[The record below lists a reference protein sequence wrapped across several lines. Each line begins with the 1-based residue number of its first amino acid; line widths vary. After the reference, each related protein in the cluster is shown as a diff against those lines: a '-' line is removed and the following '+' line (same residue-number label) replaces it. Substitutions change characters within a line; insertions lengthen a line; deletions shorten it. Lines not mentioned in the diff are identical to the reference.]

1 MTAGVDML
9 DLEAK
14 QSRPGS
20 TLEIQIDDDA
30 EILSSQS
37 RVSLKAIGDFTLAV
51 IGFLLF
57 LPASLLI
64 ALAIKLDSRGPV
76 FVRQRCQGRDGR
88 IFELLRFRTMRGSE
102 DREPD
107 GRGLERDP
115 GATRVGWFLHR
126 TALLELPQ
134 LLNVLR
140 GDMSI
145 VGPSPHSLVHSGY
158 NRSLIA
164 DYPHRFRVKP
174 GITGWAQV
182 HGLGGE
188 KRTMEIA
195 GTQLR
200 YDLEYADTWSVW
212 LDLKII
218 AATLFFGLLRD
229 R

>member
-14 QSRPGS
+14 HSQPGS

-30 EILSSQS
+30 EVLSSHR
-37 RVSLKAIGDFTLAV
+37 RVSLKSIGDFTLA
-51 IGFLLF
+51 F
-57 LPASLLI
+57 LPASLFI

-88 IFELLRFRTMRGSE
+88 IFELLRFRTMSGSE
-102 DREPD
+102 DRD
-107 GRGLERDP
+107 LIGLGFRVDQ
-115 GATRVGWFLHR
+115 GMTRVGWFLCR
-126 TALLELPQ
+126 TALIELPQ
-134 LLNVLR
+134 LINVLR

-145 VGPSPHSLVHSGY
+145 VGPSPHSLANSGY
-158 NRSLIA
+158 NRSSIA

-174 GITGWAQV
+174 GMTGWAQI

-188 KRTMEIA
+188 KHTLEIA

-212 LDLKII
+212 LDFKII
-218 AATLFFGLLRD
+218 AASLFSGLLRN